1 MTKND
6 VAFKKWCHREESA
19 MALMLRGKINGD
31 IYIQVLNEY
40 KQEWNHCILGTNY
53 YWSYSYS
60 YWSGRGWQN
69 GFGRWK

>member
-40 KQEWNHCILGTNY
+40 KQEWNHCV
-53 YWSYSYS
+53 
-60 YWSGRGWQN
+60 
-69 GFGRWK
+69 